1 MAREERGCLQ
11 YCSSHFKENTEKQE
25 QFTAR
30 VVVREQGVVLMT
42 VKRDEKHGKEEIKGL
57 AKETLQLLC
66 SPLCNTTIQT
76 LFMKLKGCIE
86 GRPQKR
92 KHFLSSLL

>member
-1 MAREERGCLQ
+1 
-11 YCSSHFKENTEKQE
+11 
-25 QFTAR
+25 
-30 VVVREQGVVLMT
+30 MT

-66 SPLCNTTIQT
+66 SPLCNKTIQT